1 MLAVCTFVY
10 FITHAY
16 DEHVLVQSDLEAV
29 IDLQDLESSLCW
41 CGFGA
46 TLGDA
51 DMVCP
56 RCRRELRCSIFLFL
70 NLGLVWL

>member
-56 RCRRELRCSIFLFL
+56 
-70 NLGLVWL
+70 